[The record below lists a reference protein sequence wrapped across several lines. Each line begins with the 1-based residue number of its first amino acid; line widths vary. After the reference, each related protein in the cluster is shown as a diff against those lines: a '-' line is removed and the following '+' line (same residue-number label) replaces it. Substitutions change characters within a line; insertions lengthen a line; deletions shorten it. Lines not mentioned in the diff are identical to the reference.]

1 MAEPDID
8 LYADA
13 ESDFVDDDNDDSS
26 GKNDTFDEAIATPSR
41 FRTSSTENKS
51 VSLPVPAA
59 PVSSKRFQL
68 LIGNLTWYTSL
79 SCLGWT
85 EPRKCLAETGQ
96 EF

>member
-13 ESDFVDDDNDDSS
+13 ESDFVDDDNDDNDDSS

-51 VSLPVPAA
+51 VSLPVPAV

-68 LIGNLTWYTSL
+68 LIGNLTW
-79 SCLGWT
+79 
-85 EPRKCLAETGQ
+85 
-96 EF
+96 